1 MERYEMGAP
10 WDRSTQGPPAGGWH
24 RGNHWGSWRG
34 PDGNFN
40 DPRLAEFRAWG
51 GVYGQVVSNDAAAT
65 AVGGNMG
72 LRSPLQDAPGG
83 GINPVEHVIREKK
96 NDEREV
102 AQVIGRGGGL
112 HE

>member
-24 RGNHWGSWRG
+24 RGNHWGTFRG

-51 GVYGQVVSNDAAAT
+51 GIYGQVVSDNKHAT
-65 AVGGNMG
+65 VY
-72 LRSPLQDAPGG
+72 
-83 GINPVEHVIREKK
+83 VV
-96 NDEREV
+96 
-102 AQVIGRGGGL
+102 
-112 HE
+112 